1 MQFKQIKQVRALAL
15 ASLTAGIIGLPQAVL
30 AKVPAAEAAK
40 LGSELTPVGAEKG
53 ANKDGSIPAWTPAAQ
68 RGALKGEFPNDA
80 KFDAEKPL
88 FTISKA
94 NMAQYAGKLTEG
106 HKKLLGMYDSY
117 KMNVYPSH
125 RVVNFPD
132 AILKATAENAVNC
145 EMIGVDTPD
154 NCKVGFPFPIPRT
167 GAEPIWNH
175 KMKWR
180 GEAQTR
186 FNNQMI
192 VQPNGQ
198 FQLTKIIEDVTFGY
212 ASIKKP
218 LPVTRNSGEF
228 LKYLS
233 KTVAP
238 PRMAGTFI
246 LVHEKAGTGAAGRA
260 AWLYS
265 PGLKRIRRAP
275 TVCCDNP
282 YEGTDGHQFYD
293 QVDMFNGVLER
304 YNWKLVGKKEMYIPY
319 NSNKISGPKTKYKD
333 IAKARHVNPEL
344 PRYELHRVWIV
355 EADLKEGTSH
365 TFKKRRFYIDED
377 SWNIAAVDDYD
388 KRDELYQF
396 QEGHLIFAYN
406 VMAATTVPEVIYHF
420 TSGRYFITA
429 AFNED
434 RPNDASVSFNDDYF
448 SASSVQKMTTK

>member
-1 MQFKQIKQVRALAL
+1 MQYTQFKALAL
-15 ASLTAGIIGLPQAVL
+15 AGFAAAAFSLSPSVL

-40 LGSELTPVGAEKG
+40 LGQELTPVGAEKG
-53 ANKDGSIPAWTPAAQ
+53 PNKDGSIPAWTPAAQ

-80 KFDAEKPL
+80 KIDAEKAL
-88 FTISKA
+88 FTITKA
-94 NMAQYAGKLTEG
+94 NMEQYAAKLTEG
-106 HKKLLGMYDSY
+106 HKKLLKTYDSY

-125 RVVNFPD
+125 RVVNFPE

-145 EMIGVDTPD
+145 EMVGTDTPD
-154 NCKVGFPFPIPRT
+154 NCKLGFPFPIPKT

-212 ASIKKP
+212 ASIKSP
-218 LPVTRNSGEF
+218 VPVTKNSGEF

-233 KTVAP
+233 KTVEP

-246 LVHEKAGTGAAGRA
+246 LVHEKAGTGAEGRA

-304 YNWKLVGKKEMYIPY
+304 YNWKLVGKKEMFIPY
-319 NSNKISGPKTKYKD
+319 NSNKISGNKLKYKD
-333 IAKARHVNPEL
+333 LAKPKHLNPDL
-344 PRYELHRVWIV
+344 PRYELHRVWVV
-355 EADLKEGTSH
+355 EADLKQGTSH

-377 SWNIAAVDDYD
+377 SWNIVAVDDYD

-406 VMAATTVPEVIYHF
+406 ILAATTVPEVIYHF
-420 TSGRYFITA
+420 TSGRYFVTA

-434 RPNDASVSFNDDYF
+434 KPNDVSVSFKDDYF

>member
-1 MQFKQIKQVRALAL
+1 MQLRISTVIAALAATL
-15 ASLTAGIIGLPQAVL
+15 ATGSVF
-30 AKVPAAEAAK
+30 AKASAEEAAR
-40 LGSELTPVGAEKG
+40 LGRDLTPIGAEKAG
-53 ANKDGSIPAWTPAAQ
+53 NKDGTIPEWTPGKQ
-68 RGALKGEFPNDA
+68 RGALKGEYPNNPETDG
-80 KFDAEKPL
+80 DKPL
-88 FTISKA
+88 YSISKA
-94 NMAQYAGKLTEG
+94 NIAQHLGKLTEG
-106 HKKLLGMYDSY
+106 HKKLLNTYDSY
-117 KMNVYPSH
+117 KMNVYPTR
-125 RVVNFPD
+125 RVVAWPD
-132 AILKATAENAVNC
+132 VIYKATVANASTC
-145 EMIGVDTPD
+145 ELVTVDTPD
-154 NCKVGFPFPIPRT
+154 NCKLGFPFPIPKS
-167 GAEPIWNH
+167 GAEPVWNH
-175 KMKWR
+175 KLKFR
-180 GEAQTR
+180 GEAATR
-186 FNNQMI
+186 YNNQFV

-198 FQLTKIIEDVTFGY
+198 YQETKIIEDVTFGY
-212 ASIKKP
+212 GSIKNPVP
-218 LPVTRNSGEF
+218 LTKTSGEF

-304 YNWKLVGKKEMYIPY
+304 YNWKLLGKKEIFIPY
-319 NSNKISGPKTKYKD
+319 NSNKIAGNTIKYKD
-333 IAKARHVNPEL
+333 LIRPKHINPEL
-344 PRYELHRVWIV
+344 PRYELHRVWVV
-355 EADLKEGTSH
+355 EASLKEGTSH

-388 KRDELYQF
+388 NRDQLYQF
-396 QEGHLIFAYN
+396 QEGHVGFASN
-406 VMAATTVPEVIYHF
+406 LLASFTIPEVIYHF

-434 RPNDASVSFNDDYF
+434 KPYDLTVSFGNDYF

>member
-1 MQFKQIKQVRALAL
+1 MFKAMAMAGATAVAL
-15 ASLTAGIIGLPQAVL
+15 GLPPAAL
-30 AKVPAAEAAK
+30 AKVPAAEAGR
-40 LGSELTPVGAEKG
+40 LGKELTPVGAEPG
-53 ANKDGSIPAWTPAAQ
+53 ANKDGSIPAWVPARQ

-80 KFDAEKPL
+80 AIDAEKPL
-88 FTISKA
+88 FTITKA
-94 NMAQYAGKLTEG
+94 NMGQYADKLTQG
-106 HKKLLGMYDSY
+106 HQKLLKTYDSY

-125 RVVNFPD
+125 RMATFPD

-145 EMIGVDTPD
+145 EMVGTDTPD
-154 NCKVGFPFPIPRT
+154 NCRLGFPFPIPKS

-198 FQLTKIIEDVTFGY
+198 FQLTKIIEDVSFGY
-212 ASIKKP
+212 ASIKNP
-218 LPVTRNSGEF
+218 VPVTKNSGEF

-233 KTVAP
+233 KTVEP

-246 LVHEKAGTGAAGRA
+246 LVHEKAGTGAEGRA

-304 YNWKLVGKKEMYIPY
+304 YNWKLLGKKEMYIPY
-319 NSNKISGPKTKYKD
+319 NSNKIAGPKVKYKD
-333 IAKARHVNPEL
+333 IAKAKHVNPEL
-344 PRYELHRVWIV
+344 PRYELHRVWVV
-355 EADLKEGTSH
+355 EAELKPGTSH

-377 SWNIAAVDDYD
+377 SWNIVAVDDYD

-406 VMAATTVPEVIYHF
+406 ILAATTVPEIIYHF
-420 TSGRYFITA
+420 TSGRYFVTA

-434 RPNDASVSFNDDYF
+434 KPNDSSVSFNADYF

>member
-1 MQFKQIKQVRALAL
+1 MQFTKIKALAL
-15 ASLTAGIIGLPQAVL
+15 ASLAAVAFSLSPSAL
-30 AKVPAAEAAK
+30 AKVPATEAAK
-40 LGSELTPVGAEKG
+40 LGAELTPVGAEKA

-68 RGALKGEFPNDA
+68 RGALKGEYPGDPA
-80 KFDAEKPL
+80 IDGEKPL
-88 FTISKA
+88 FTITKA

-106 HKKLLGMYDSY
+106 HKKLLGTYDSY

-125 RVVNFPD
+125 RVVTFPE
-132 AILKATAENAVNC
+132 AILKATADNAVNC
-145 EMIGVDTPD
+145 EMVGTDTPD
-154 NCKVGFPFPIPRT
+154 NCKLGFPFPIPKS
-167 GAEPIWNH
+167 GAESVWNH

-180 GEAQTR
+180 GEAATR

-198 FQLTKIIEDVTFGY
+198 YQLTKIVEDVTFGY
-212 ASIKKP
+212 ASIKHP
-218 LPVTRNSGEF
+218 VPVTKNSGEF

-246 LVHEKAGTGAAGRA
+246 LVHEKAGTGAEGRA

-293 QVDMFNGVLER
+293 QVDMFNGVMER
-304 YNWKLVGKKEMYIPY
+304 YSWKLVGKKEMVIPY
-319 NSNKISGPKTKYKD
+319 NSNKIAGNKVKYKD
-333 IAKARHVNPEL
+333 IARPRHLNPEL
-344 PRYELHRVWIV
+344 PRYELHRVWVV

-365 TFKKRRFYIDED
+365 TFKKRRFYVDED
-377 SWNIAAVDDYD
+377 SWNIVAVDDYD
-388 KRDELYQF
+388 KRDQLYQF
-396 QEGHLIFAYN
+396 QEGHLAFAYN
-406 VMAATTVPEVIYHF
+406 ILAGFTAPEVIYHF
-420 TSGRYFITA
+420 TSGRYFVTA

-434 RPNDASVSFNDDYF
+434 KAYDLTVTFNDDYF
-448 SASSVQKMTTK
+448 SAASVQKMSTK